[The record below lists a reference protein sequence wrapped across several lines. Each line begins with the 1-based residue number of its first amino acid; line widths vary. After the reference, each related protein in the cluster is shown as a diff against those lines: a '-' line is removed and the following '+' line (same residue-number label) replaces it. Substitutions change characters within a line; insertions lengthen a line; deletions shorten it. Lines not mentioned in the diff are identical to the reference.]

1 MKQTTNE
8 KMTTAELVEKFSELA
23 LAQHEAVE
31 TFQTA
36 RYNRLYDRI
45 KLVQAQ
51 LRTREGDQRR
61 ALMPL
66 LEAPNIQVRFM
77 TAYALL
83 TVAPERV
90 RKALEVIRESGRLP
104 QSADASYTL
113 EHFDESIEQA
123 LHYEARE
130 SLRRSLDSEE

>member
-1 MKQTTNE
+1 MNSE
-8 KMTTAELVEKFSELA
+8 KNTKLDTSELVAKFLELA

-45 KLVQAQ
+45 ELIKRELKA
-51 LRTREGDQRR
+51 REGDQRM
-61 ALMPL
+61 ALLPL

-77 TAYALL
+77 AAYALL
-83 TVAPERV
+83 TIAPEQV
-90 RKALEVIRESGRLP
+90 RKTLIGIRETGQLP

-113 EHFDESIEQA
+113 DNFEESIEKFKRFDA
-123 LHYEARE
+123 K
-130 SLRRSLDSEE
+130 DN